1 GIIIYMVTAE
11 LNEVEMFRP
20 SILAKAE
27 VVNRAN
33 QYARYISFIPRI
45 LLPIIT
51 NKKDWIAEIRKR
63 IIIFA
68 KR

>member
-1 GIIIYMVTAE
+1 MVIAE
-11 LNEVEMFRP
+11 LNEAEIFRP
-20 SILAKAE
+20 SMFAKAA
-27 VVNRAN
+27 VVNRAS
-33 QYARYISFIPRI
+33 QYARFISFIPRI